1 MIKIDGI
8 AKDRHPIIRVF
19 DYLYSGFLSIGVIF
33 VLIGVWKFVSL
44 NLNEFLLPSPEKAF
58 KRAYFLILNFKEN
71 EIDVTF
77 YRFFF
82 GFFISSIIGIT
93 LGLIAGCFK
102 TMRVFLRP
110 IISILLSMP
119 PIVWI
124 VMALFWFG
132 FGDVST
138 LFTTILVTTPLTFA
152 NTLLGVVS
160 ISKESAEVF
169 KAYKLGFLK
178 KLKFLYVPHLLP
190 YILSSLSLAVAV
202 AVKITIMA
210 ELLGSN
216 SGIGAKIADARV
228 MLDSVDTMAFVLII
242 LLFSAFIEYLV
253 IKPLS
258 IILIPWQKELKW
270 RWLKLEI

>member
-8 AKDRHPIIRVF
+8 AKHRHPIIRVF

-58 KRAYFLILNFKEN
+58 KRAYYLILNFKEN

-77 YRFFF
+77 YRFFL

-169 KAYKLGFLK
+169 KAYKLSFLK

-242 LLFSAFIEYLV
+242 LLFSVFIKYLV

-258 IILIPWQKELKW
+258 IILMPWQKELK
-270 RWLKLEI
+270 

>member
-33 VLIGVWKFVSL
+33 VLIGAWKFVSL

-77 YRFFF
+77 YRFFL

-258 IILIPWQKELKW
+258 IILIPWQKELK
-270 RWLKLEI
+270 